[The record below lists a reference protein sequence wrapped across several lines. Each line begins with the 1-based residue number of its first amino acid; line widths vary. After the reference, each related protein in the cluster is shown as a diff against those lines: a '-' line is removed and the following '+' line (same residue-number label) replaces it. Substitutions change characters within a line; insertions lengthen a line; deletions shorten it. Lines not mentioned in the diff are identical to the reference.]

1 MPVSSRV
8 YDDHCARQLQD
19 IPLLANL
26 YLDHRIMRLC
36 IAIWLINVQGLLTYA
51 EGWNPNKLN
60 RPTDEYNVYQ
70 AIWLRDV
77 IVAEAEFKSVK
88 TRNGKKFFPRDS
100 IKEEHF
106 IETAY
111 KHKHDEMG
119 EGEYFHLIQR
129 HNVNAHIG
137 HKNLGNKL
145 AYSYSKPTSEFLD
158 IKDMIAFDRKI
169 RVRHVTREN
178 GFLLHDGMRMK
189 RDHTGHEA
197 HRHSRHIDG
206 HLYNDAGGSEL

>member
-1 MPVSSRV
+1 MK
-8 YDDHCARQLQD
+8 
-19 IPLLANL
+19 
-26 YLDHRIMRLC
+26 LC
-36 IAIWLINVQGLLTYA
+36 IAFWLITAHGLIATQRGGTL
-51 EGWNPNKLN
+51 KLQ

-77 IVAEAEFKSVK
+77 IVAEAKFESVK
-88 TRNGKKFFPRDS
+88 TRNGKSFSLHQK
-100 IKEEHF
+100 EHF

-111 KHKHDEMG
+111 THKHDEMG

-129 HNVNAHIG
+129 HKVNKHMG
-137 HKNLGNKL
+137 HKNFGL
-145 AYSYSKPTSEFLD
+145 AYTYSKPTSEFLD
-158 IKDMIAFDRKI
+158 IKDMIAFDREV

-178 GFLLHDGMRMK
+178 GFLMHDGMRMR

-197 HRHSRHIDG
+197 HRHSKHIDG